1 MPLPFGGVVF
11 LFSSLWGRQSP
22 PDLPLLGGGNVPNLS
37 LRGFALSTF
46 LPLGKGESEG
56 DCHVKDA

>member
-1 MPLPFGGVVF
+1 MTGGLINWPLFT
-11 LFSSLWGRQSP
+11 RQSP
-22 PDLPLLGGGNVPNLS
+22 PNLPLLGGGIVPNLS
-37 LRGFALSTF
+37 LLGFALSTF